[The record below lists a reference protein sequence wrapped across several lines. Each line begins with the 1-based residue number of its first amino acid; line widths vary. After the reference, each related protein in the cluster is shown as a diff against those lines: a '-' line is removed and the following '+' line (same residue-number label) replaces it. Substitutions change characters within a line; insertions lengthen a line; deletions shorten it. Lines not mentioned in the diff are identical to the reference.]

1 MDGKHWLSVKENQE
15 YYCMN
20 RKILVLKICA
30 AVHMAKVKWVDTGDE
45 FFIDMSA
52 ILNFPIYERS
62 ISIKILGGE

>member
-1 MDGKHWLSVKENQE
+1 
-15 YYCMN
+15 MN

-62 ISIKILGGE
+62 ISIKILGGELI